1 MLTCGT
7 LEPPAT
13 SISKAAYD
21 RKKKASDQKSG
32 GKKNL
37 RKETLLYIEDDM
49 RVPCASTLL
58 NFSEAA

>member
-49 RVPCASTLL
+49 RVP
-58 NFSEAA
+58 